1 MDTIYQKSRK
11 RENNL
16 HISKIFIY
24 VVGNAYISPW
34 RAFEDGKASFRAQI
48 RDFWG
53 KMMVIRNL
61 SSKFARFLSKGRQ
74 KTTEKEDYK

>member
-1 MDTIYQKSRK
+1 M
-11 RENNL
+11 

-53 KMMVIRNL
+53 KMMVIRKL
-61 SSKFARFLSKGRQ
+61 SGKFARFLSKGRQ